1 MKKDNKIREKGV
13 KSLSETLKVNTT
25 LKVLHLYRE
34 INYKF
39 ITESLLVF
47 DFMKTLANDI
57 GTKGS
62 EALSE
67 ALKTNT
73 TLTELN
79 LDSYNI

>member
-1 MKKDNKIREKGV
+1 M

-47 DFMKTLANDI
+47 DFMKTLANI

-67 ALKTNT
+67 ALKSNT